1 MAVVACGT
9 GDLVINAADASGD
22 SARENVEPRP
32 HADSSI
38 DRLSSTNV
46 QDAGPL
52 HRSAETLATV
62 PADPICDRLAAAVEP
77 LEASLGLAV
86 LAILLIFPAT
96 ITSVPIVHP
105 LAPVPIGPSTGTP
118 APRTGSLP
126 LPFPHPRAAKLTTTL
141 CWTSPSH
148 TTAPGRRETDS
159 NVAPSA
165 ADSWVPAGTMTVLF
179 SSSKVMALADEVVQR
194 RQAPLGPS
202 SVHSKWPPG
211 AAPRAVAARAPRGT
225 NAEARRMI

>member
-1 MAVVACGT
+1 MVPLHNVAFSLY
-9 GDLVINAADASGD
+9 GDHVDQ
-22 SARENVEPRP
+22 
-32 HADSSI
+32 
-38 DRLSSTNV
+38 NV

-86 LAILLIFPAT
+86 LAILLIFPS
-96 ITSVPIVHP
+96 ITSIPSILP

-211 AAPRAVAARAPRGT
+211 LAASELGTAAPRAVAARAPRGT